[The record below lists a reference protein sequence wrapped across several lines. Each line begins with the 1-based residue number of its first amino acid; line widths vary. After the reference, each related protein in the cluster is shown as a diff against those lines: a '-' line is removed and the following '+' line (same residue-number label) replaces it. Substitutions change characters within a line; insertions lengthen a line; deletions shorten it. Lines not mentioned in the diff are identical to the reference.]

1 MTFKKLNLGL
11 NINQVITTI
20 LVVLIGLMLLDL
32 VNVAVTNY
40 RLQQLDRQLSHEIK
54 GLDQEI
60 AILRDRTT
68 QANSDATVERIAR
81 EQLGLVKPGDVLV
94 VPLKPNGA
102 SLTRSW
108 QPGSGDVD
116 VPVAQAPPIEEN
128 APLPARLWQ
137 GILFFLAHRF

>member
-1 MTFKKLNLGL
+1 MTFKRFNLGL

-20 LVVLIGLMLLDL
+20 LVVLIGLLLLDL

-60 AILRDRTT
+60 AILRDRTA
-68 QANSDATVERIAR
+68 QANSDAVVERIAR

-94 VPLKPNGA
+94 VPLQPNGS

-108 QPGSGDVD
+108 QPGAGNVD
-116 VPVAQAPPIEEN
+116 VTVAPASTAEEN
-128 APLPARLWQ
+128 ASLPARLWQ
-137 GILFFLAHRF
+137 GLLFFLAHRF